1 MIVRLNRYPFGKTI
15 YVFFLELVWALH
27 VILSLVFFLF
37 AIGKAMQSYE
47 NVMQIMEQLVLQSKA
62 KFNEENFQIM
72 NLLQK
77 QHAFK
82 VVFFQVDKE
91 IRRN

>member
-1 MIVRLNRYPFGKTI
+1 
-15 YVFFLELVWALH
+15 
-27 VILSLVFFLF
+27 
-37 AIGKAMQSYE
+37 MQAYE